1 LRKFI
6 RSILINLIE
15 LPNESVGSDSLYTA
29 FTKTNVNFDTLFAN
43 SSNFTTFSSGDAIG
57 ITANASTGTVTITN
71 TGVARLIAG
80 TGVTLSGTT
89 GNITISANGGG
100 GGAGGTVTSIAVST
114 DSSRLTVSG
123 SPIVS
128 AGTIALD
135 LATSGVT
142 AGAYSQANVTVD
154 AYGRITS
161 IANGTAGGTVTS
173 VGLTPSTGISV
184 SGGPITTN
192 GSITVT
198 NTGVTRLNAGSG
210 IAVSG
215 ANGNVTVSSTNLATG
230 TVQSVGV
237 TSDTLT
243 VTGGPITSIG
253 SIDVEFNKVP
263 VYTVATKP
271 GTGVVGQL
279 IAISDSTPG
288 GKMAYYDTT
297 NTRWSYV
304 SDDSAV

>member
-1 LRKFI
+1 MAITGKQ
-6 RSILINLIE
+6 SINVG

-43 SSNFTTFSSGDAIG
+43 ASNFTTFNSGDAIG

-114 DSSRLTVSG
+114 VASRLTVSG

-142 AGAYSQANVTVD
+142 AGSYAQANVTVD

-173 VGLTPSTGISV
+173 VGLSPSTGISV
-184 SGGPITTN
+184 SGGPITTTGN
-192 GSITVT
+192 ITVT

-215 ANGNVTVSSTNLATG
+215 ANGNVTVSSTNLAEG
-230 TVQSVGV
+230 TVQSVGL

-253 SIDVEFNKVP
+253 DIDVEFNKVP

-271 GTGVVGQL
+271 ATGVVGQL

>member
-1 LRKFI
+1 MAITGKQ
-6 RSILINLIE
+6 SINVG

-29 FTKTNVNFDTLFAN
+29 FTKINVNFDTLFAN
-43 SSNFTTFSSGDAIG
+43 ASNYNTFNSGDGIG
-57 ITANASTGTVTITN
+57 LTSNASTGTVTITN

-89 GNITISANGGG
+89 GNITISTTGANGGE
-100 GGAGGTVTSIAVST
+100 GTVTSIAVST
-114 DSSRLTVSG
+114 NSDRLTVSG

-128 AGTIALD
+128 SGTIALD
-135 LATSGVT
+135 LATSGVV
-142 AGAYSQANVTVD
+142 AGSYAQANVTVD

-173 VGLTPSTGISV
+173 VGLDPSTGISV
-184 SGGPITTN
+184 SGGPITSAGN
-192 GSITVT
+192 ITVT
-198 NTGVTRLNAGSG
+198 NTGVTRLNAGTG
-210 IAVSG
+210 ISVSG
-215 ANGNVTVSSTNLATG
+215 ANGNVTVSSTNLSDG
-230 TVQSVGV
+230 TVQSVGI

-243 VTGGPITSIG
+243 VTGGPITTIG
-253 SIDVEFNKVP
+253 DIDLEFNKVP

-271 GTGVVGQL
+271 ASGVVGQM

-288 GKMAYYDTT
+288 GKMAFWDTT

>member
-1 LRKFI
+1 MAITGKQ
-6 RSILINLIE
+6 SINVG
-15 LPNESVGSDSLYTA
+15 LPNESTGSDSLYTA
-29 FTKTNVNFDTLFAN
+29 WTKTNVNFDTLFAN
-43 SSNFTTFSSGDAIG
+43 ASNFNTFNAGDAIG
-57 ITANASTGTVTITN
+57 VTSNATTGTVTITN

-89 GNITISANGGG
+89 GNITISATGGG
-100 GGAGGTVTSIAVST
+100 GNGGGTVTSVGIST
-114 DSSRLTVSG
+114 SSSRLTVSG

-128 AGTIALD
+128 SGTIALD
-135 LATSGVT
+135 LATSGVVPGSY
-142 AGAYSQANVTVD
+142 AQANVTVD

-173 VGLTPSTGISV
+173 VGLNPSTGISV
-184 SGGPITTN
+184 SGGPITSAGN
-192 GSITVT
+192 ITVT
-198 NTGVTRLNAGSG
+198 NTGVTRLNAGTG
-210 IAVSG
+210 ISVSS
-215 ANGNVTVSSTNLATG
+215 ANGNVTVSSTNLSDG
-230 TVQSVGV
+230 TVQSVGL

-263 VYTVATKP
+263 VYASGSVP

-288 GKMAYYDTT
+288 GKMAYWDTT
-297 NTRWSYV
+297 NSRWSYV

>member
-1 LRKFI
+1 MAITGKQ
-6 RSILINLIE
+6 SINVG

-43 SSNFTTFSSGDAIG
+43 SSNYNTFSSGDAINV
-57 ITANASTGTVTITN
+57 TSNASTGTVTITN

-89 GNITISANGGG
+89 GNITISTTGANGGE
-100 GGAGGTVTSIAVST
+100 GTVTSIGVSAPA
-114 DSSRLTVSG
+114 SRLTVSG

-128 AGTIALD
+128 SGTIALD
-135 LATSGVT
+135 LATSGVA
-142 AGAYSQANVTVD
+142 AGAYAQANVTVD
-154 AYGRITS
+154 AYGRVTA

-173 VGLTPSTGISV
+173 VGLNPSTGISV

-198 NTGVTRLNAGSG
+198 NTGVTRLNPGDG
-210 IAVSG
+210 ISLNSS
-215 ANGNVTVSSTNLATG
+215 NGNVTVSATGSTG
-230 TVQSVGV
+230 TVQSVGL

-243 VTGGPITSIG
+243 ITGGPITSIG
-253 SIDVEFNKVP
+253 DIDVEFNKVP
-263 VYTVATKP
+263 VYTIATKP
-271 GTGVVGQL
+271 GSGVVGML
-279 IAISDSTPG
+279 IAISDSPTNA
-288 GKMAYYDTT
+288 GKMAYWDTT

>member
-1 LRKFI
+1 MAITGKQ
-6 RSILINLIE
+6 SINVG

-29 FTKTNVNFDTLFAN
+29 FTKTNVNFDALFAN
-43 SSNFTTFSSGDAIG
+43 ASNFNTFNAGDAIG
-57 ITANASTGTVTITN
+57 VTSNATTGTVTITN

-100 GGAGGTVTSIAVST
+100 NGSGGTVTSVGVST
-114 DSSRLTVSG
+114 SSRLTVSG

-128 AGTIALD
+128 SGTIALD
-135 LATSGVT
+135 LATSGVV
-142 AGAYSQANVTVD
+142 AGSYAQANVTVD

-173 VGLTPSTGISV
+173 VGLNPSTGISV
-184 SGGPITTN
+184 SGGPITTTGN
-192 GSITVT
+192 ITVT
-198 NTGVTRLNAGSG
+198 NTGVTRLNAGTG
-210 IAVSG
+210 IAVSSS
-215 ANGNVTVSSTNLATG
+215 NGNVTVSSTNLSDG
-230 TVQSVGV
+230 TVQSVGL

-253 SIDVEFNKVP
+253 LIDVEFNKVP
-263 VYTVATKP
+263 VYTAATVP

>member
-1 LRKFI
+1 MAITGKQ
-6 RSILINLIE
+6 SINVG

-29 FTKTNVNFDTLFAN
+29 WTKTIVNFDTLFAN
-43 SSNFTTFSSGDAIG
+43 ASNFNTFNAGDAIG
-57 ITANASTGTVTITN
+57 VTSNATTGTVTITN

-89 GNITISANGGG
+89 GNITISATGGG
-100 GGAGGTVTSIAVST
+100 GNGGGTVTSVGIST
-114 DSSRLTVSG
+114 SSSRLTVSG

-128 AGTIALD
+128 SGTIALD
-135 LATSGVT
+135 LATSGVVPGSY
-142 AGAYSQANVTVD
+142 AQANVTVD

-173 VGLTPSTGISV
+173 VGLDPSTGISV
-184 SGGPITTN
+184 SGGPITSAGN
-192 GSITVT
+192 ITVT
-198 NTGVTRLNAGSG
+198 NTGVTRLNAGTG
-210 IAVSG
+210 IAVSS
-215 ANGNVTVSSTNLATG
+215 ANGNVTVSSTNLSDG
-230 TVQSVGV
+230 TVQSVGI

-263 VYTVATKP
+263 VYTIATKP
-271 GTGVVGQL
+271 ASGVVGQM

-288 GKMAYYDTT
+288 GKMAFWDTT
-297 NTRWSYV
+297 NSRWSYV

>member
-1 LRKFI
+1 MAITGKQ
-6 RSILINLIE
+6 SINVG

-29 FTKTNVNFDTLFAN
+29 WTKTNVNFDTLFAN
-43 SSNFTTFSSGDAIG
+43 ASNFNTFNAGDAIG
-57 ITANASTGTVTITN
+57 VTSNATTGTVTITN

-89 GNITISANGGG
+89 GNITISATGGG
-100 GGAGGTVTSIAVST
+100 GNGGGTVTSVGIST
-114 DSSRLTVSG
+114 SSSRLTVSG

-128 AGTIALD
+128 SGTIALD
-135 LATSGVT
+135 LATSGVVPGSY
-142 AGAYSQANVTVD
+142 AQANVTVD

-173 VGLTPSTGISV
+173 VGLDPSTGISV
-184 SGGPITTN
+184 SGGPITSAGN
-192 GSITVT
+192 ITVT
-198 NTGVTRLNAGSG
+198 NTGVTRLNAGTG
-210 IAVSG
+210 ISVSG
-215 ANGNVTVSSTNLATG
+215 ANGNVTVSSTNLSDG
-230 TVQSVGV
+230 TVQSVGI

-243 VTGGPITSIG
+243 VTGGPITTIG
-253 SIDVEFNKVP
+253 DIDLEFNKVP

-271 GTGVVGQL
+271 ASGVVGQM

-288 GKMAYYDTT
+288 GKMAFWDTT

>member
-1 LRKFI
+1 MAITGKQ
-6 RSILINLIE
+6 SINVG

-29 FTKTNVNFDTLFAN
+29 WTKTNVNFDTLFAN
-43 SSNFTTFSSGDAIG
+43 ASNFNTFNAGDAIG
-57 ITANASTGTVTITN
+57 VTSNATTGTVTITN

-89 GNITISANGGG
+89 GNITISATGGG
-100 GGAGGTVTSIAVST
+100 GNGGGTVTSVGIST
-114 DSSRLTVSG
+114 SSSRLTVSG

-128 AGTIALD
+128 SGTIALD
-135 LATSGVT
+135 LATSGVV
-142 AGAYSQANVTVD
+142 AGSYAQANVTVD

-173 VGLTPSTGISV
+173 VGLNPSTGISV
-184 SGGPITTN
+184 SGGPITSAGN
-192 GSITVT
+192 ITVT
-198 NTGVTRLNAGSG
+198 NTGVTRLNAGTG
-210 IAVSG
+210 ISVSS
-215 ANGNVTVSSTNLATG
+215 ANGNVTVSSTNLSDG
-230 TVQSVGV
+230 TVQSVGL

-243 VTGGPITSIG
+243 VTGGPITSIS

-263 VYTVATKP
+263 VYASGSVP

-288 GKMAYYDTT
+288 GKMAYWDTT
-297 NTRWSYV
+297 NSRWSYV

>member
-1 LRKFI
+1 MAITGKQ
-6 RSILINLIE
+6 SINVG

-43 SSNFTTFSSGDAIG
+43 SSNYNTFSSGDAINV
-57 ITANASTGTVTITN
+57 TSNASTGTVTITN

-89 GNITISANGGG
+89 GNITISTTGANGGE
-100 GGAGGTVTSIAVST
+100 GTVTSIGVSAPA
-114 DSSRLTVSG
+114 SRLTVSG

-128 AGTIALD
+128 SGTIALD
-135 LATSGVT
+135 LATSGVA
-142 AGAYSQANVTVD
+142 AGAYAQANVTVD
-154 AYGRITS
+154 AYGRVTA

-173 VGLTPSTGISV
+173 VGLNPSTGISV

-198 NTGVTRLNAGSG
+198 NTGVTRLNPGDG
-210 IAVSG
+210 ISLNSS
-215 ANGNVTVSSTNLATG
+215 NGNVTVSATGSTG
-230 TVQSVGV
+230 TVQSVGL

-243 VTGGPITSIG
+243 ITGGPITSIG
-253 SIDVEFNKVP
+253 DIDVEFNKVP
-263 VYTVATKP
+263 VYTIATKP
-271 GTGVVGQL
+271 GAGAVGQL

>member
-1 LRKFI
+1 MAITGKQ
-6 RSILINLIE
+6 SINVG

-43 SSNFTTFSSGDAIG
+43 ASNFTTFAPGDGIG
-57 ITANASTGTVTITN
+57 VTSNATTGTVTITN
-71 TGVARLIAG
+71 TGVSRLIAG

-89 GNITISANGGG
+89 GNITISTTGANGGE
-100 GGAGGTVTSIAVST
+100 GTVTSVAVSAPA
-114 DSSRLTVSG
+114 SRLTVTG

-128 AGTIALD
+128 SGTIALD
-135 LATSGVT
+135 LATSGVV
-142 AGAYSQANVTVD
+142 AGAYAQANVTVD

>member
-1 LRKFI
+1 MAITGKQ
-6 RSILINLIE
+6 SINVG

-43 SSNFTTFSSGDAIG
+43 SSNFTTFNSGDAIG
-57 ITANASTGTVTITN
+57 ITANATTGTVTVTN
-71 TGVARLIAG
+71 TGVARLLAG

-89 GNITISANGGG
+89 GNVTISTTGANGGE
-100 GGAGGTVTSIAVST
+100 GTVTSIAVSV

-128 AGTIALD
+128 SGTIALD

-142 AGAYSQANVTVD
+142 AGAYAQANVTVD
-154 AYGRITS
+154 AYGRVTS

-173 VGLTPSTGISV
+173 LGLNPSTGISV
-184 SGGPITTN
+184 SGGPITTSGN
-192 GSITVT
+192 ITVT

-215 ANGNVTVSSTNLATG
+215 ANGNVTVSSTNLAEG
-230 TVQSVGV
+230 TVQSGGL

-243 VTGGPITSIG
+243 ITGGPITSIG
-253 SIDVEFNKVP
+253 DIDVEFSKVP

-304 SDDSAV
+304 SNDTAV

>member
-1 LRKFI
+1 MAITGKQ
-6 RSILINLIE
+6 SINVG

-43 SSNFTTFSSGDAIG
+43 ASNFTTFNSGDAIG

-114 DSSRLTVSG
+114 VASRLTVSG

-142 AGAYSQANVTVD
+142 AGAYAQANVTVD

-173 VGLTPSTGISV
+173 VGLSPSTGISV
-184 SGGPITTN
+184 SGGPITTTGN
-192 GSITVT
+192 ITVT

-215 ANGNVTVSSTNLATG
+215 ANGNVTVSSTNLAEG
-230 TVQSVGV
+230 TVQSVGL

-253 SIDVEFNKVP
+253 DIDVEFNKVP

-271 GTGVVGQL
+271 ATGVVGQL

>member
-1 LRKFI
+1 MAITGKQ
-6 RSILINLIE
+6 SINVG

-29 FTKTNVNFDTLFAN
+29 WTKTNVNFDTLFAN
-43 SSNFTTFSSGDAIG
+43 ASNFNTFNAGDAIG
-57 ITANASTGTVTITN
+57 VTSNATTGTVTITN

-89 GNITISANGGG
+89 GNITISATGGG
-100 GGAGGTVTSIAVST
+100 GNGGGTVTSVGIST
-114 DSSRLTVSG
+114 SSSRLTVSG

-128 AGTIALD
+128 SGTIALD
-135 LATSGVT
+135 LATSGVVPGSY
-142 AGAYSQANVTVD
+142 AQANVTVD

-173 VGLTPSTGISV
+173 VGLNPSTGISV
-184 SGGPITTN
+184 SGGPITSAGN
-192 GSITVT
+192 ITVT
-198 NTGVTRLNAGSG
+198 NTGVTRLNAGTG
-210 IAVSG
+210 ISVSS
-215 ANGNVTVSSTNLATG
+215 ANGNVTVSSTNLSDG
-230 TVQSVGV
+230 TVQSVGL

-263 VYTVATKP
+263 VYASGSVP

-288 GKMAYYDTT
+288 GKMAYWDTT
-297 NTRWSYV
+297 NSRWSYV

>member
-1 LRKFI
+1 MAITGKQ
-6 RSILINLIE
+6 SINVG

-29 FTKTNVNFDTLFAN
+29 WTKTNVNFDTLFAN
-43 SSNFTTFSSGDAIG
+43 ASNFNTFNAGDAIG
-57 ITANASTGTVTITN
+57 VTSNATTGTVTITN

-89 GNITISANGGG
+89 GNITISATGGG
-100 GGAGGTVTSIAVST
+100 GNGGGTVTSVGIST
-114 DSSRLTVSG
+114 SSSRLTVSG

-128 AGTIALD
+128 SGTIALD
-135 LATSGVT
+135 LATSGVVPGSY
-142 AGAYSQANVTVD
+142 AQANVTVD

-173 VGLTPSTGISV
+173 VGLDPSTGISV
-184 SGGPITTN
+184 SGGPITSAGN
-192 GSITVT
+192 ITVT
-198 NTGVTRLNAGSG
+198 NTGVTRLNAGTG
-210 IAVSG
+210 IAVSS
-215 ANGNVTVSSTNLATG
+215 ANGNVTVSSTNLSDG
-230 TVQSVGV
+230 TVQSVGI

-263 VYTVATKP
+263 VYTIATKP
-271 GTGVVGQL
+271 ASGVVGQM

-288 GKMAYYDTT
+288 GKMAFWDTT
-297 NTRWSYV
+297 NSRWSYV

>member
-1 LRKFI
+1 MAITGKQ
-6 RSILINLIE
+6 SINVG

-43 SSNFTTFSSGDAIG
+43 ASNFTTFAPGDGIG
-57 ITANASTGTVTITN
+57 VTSNATTGTVTITN
-71 TGVARLIAG
+71 TGVSRLIAG

-89 GNITISANGGG
+89 GNITISTTGANGGE
-100 GGAGGTVTSIAVST
+100 GTVTSVAVSAPA
-114 DSSRLTVSG
+114 SRLTVTG

-128 AGTIALD
+128 SGTIALD
-135 LATSGVT
+135 LATSGVV
-142 AGAYSQANVTVD
+142 AGAYAQANVTVD
-154 AYGRITS
+154 AYGRITT

-173 VGLTPSTGISV
+173 LGLNPSTGISV
-184 SGGPITTN
+184 SGGPITTAGN
-192 GSITVT
+192 ITVT

-215 ANGNVTVSSTNLATG
+215 ANGNVTVSSTNLAEG
-230 TVQSVGV
+230 TVQSVGL
-237 TSDTLT
+237 TSATLT

-253 SIDVEFNKVP
+253 DIDVEFNKVP

>member
-1 LRKFI
+1 MAITGKQ
-6 RSILINLIE
+6 SINVG

-29 FTKTNVNFDTLFAN
+29 FTKINVNFDTLFAN
-43 SSNFTTFSSGDAIG
+43 ASNYNTFNSGDGIG
-57 ITANASTGTVTITN
+57 LTSNASTGTVTITN

-89 GNITISANGGG
+89 GNITISTTGANGGE
-100 GGAGGTVTSIAVST
+100 GTVTSIAVST
-114 DSSRLTVSG
+114 NSDRLTVSG

-128 AGTIALD
+128 SGTIALD
-135 LATSGVT
+135 LATSGVV
-142 AGAYSQANVTVD
+142 AGTYAQANVTVD

-173 VGLTPSTGISV
+173 VGLDPSTGISV
-184 SGGPITTN
+184 SGGPITSAGN
-192 GSITVT
+192 ITVT
-198 NTGVTRLNAGSG
+198 NTGVTRLNAGTG
-210 IAVSG
+210 ISVSG
-215 ANGNVTVSSTNLATG
+215 ANGNVTVSSTNLSDG
-230 TVQSVGV
+230 TVQSVGI

-243 VTGGPITSIG
+243 VTGGPITTIG
-253 SIDVEFNKVP
+253 DIDLEFNKVP

-271 GTGVVGQL
+271 ASGVVGQM

-288 GKMAYYDTT
+288 GKMAFWDTT

>member
-1 LRKFI
+1 MAITGKQ
-6 RSILINLIE
+6 SINVG
-15 LPNESVGSDSLYTA
+15 LPNESTGSDSLYTA
-29 FTKTNVNFDTLFAN
+29 WTKTNVNFDTLFAN
-43 SSNFTTFSSGDAIG
+43 ASNFNTFNAGDAIG
-57 ITANASTGTVTITN
+57 VTSNATTGTVTITN

-89 GNITISANGGG
+89 GNITISATGGG
-100 GGAGGTVTSIAVST
+100 GNGGGTVTSVGIST
-114 DSSRLTVSG
+114 SSSRLTVSG

-128 AGTIALD
+128 SGTIALD
-135 LATSGVT
+135 LATSGVV
-142 AGAYSQANVTVD
+142 AGSYAQANVTVD

-173 VGLTPSTGISV
+173 VGLNPSTGISV
-184 SGGPITTN
+184 SGGPITSAGN
-192 GSITVT
+192 ITVT
-198 NTGVTRLNAGSG
+198 NTGVTRLNAGTG
-210 IAVSG
+210 ISVSS
-215 ANGNVTVSSTNLATG
+215 ANGNVTVSSTNLSDG
-230 TVQSVGV
+230 TVQSVGL

-263 VYTVATKP
+263 VYASGSVP

-288 GKMAYYDTT
+288 GKMAYWDTT
-297 NTRWSYV
+297 NSRWSYV

>member
-1 LRKFI
+1 MAITGKQ
-6 RSILINLIE
+6 SINVG

-29 FTKTNVNFDTLFAN
+29 WTKTNVNFDTLFAN
-43 SSNFTTFSSGDAIG
+43 ASNFNTFNAGDAIG
-57 ITANASTGTVTITN
+57 VTSNATTGTVTITN

-89 GNITISANGGG
+89 GNITISATGGG
-100 GGAGGTVTSIAVST
+100 GNGGGTVTSVGVST
-114 DSSRLTVSG
+114 SSSRLTVSG

-128 AGTIALD
+128 SGTIALD
-135 LATSGVT
+135 LATSGVVPGSY
-142 AGAYSQANVTVD
+142 AQANVTVD

-173 VGLTPSTGISV
+173 VGLDPSTGISV
-184 SGGPITTN
+184 SGGPITSAGN
-192 GSITVT
+192 ITVT
-198 NTGVTRLNAGSG
+198 NTGVTRLNAGTG
-210 IAVSG
+210 IAVSS
-215 ANGNVTVSSTNLATG
+215 ANGNVTVSSTNLSDG
-230 TVQSVGV
+230 TVQSVGI

-271 GTGVVGQL
+271 ASGVVGQM

-288 GKMAYYDTT
+288 GKMAFWDTT

>member
-1 LRKFI
+1 MAITGKQ
-6 RSILINLIE
+6 SINVG

-43 SSNFTTFSSGDAIG
+43 ASNFTTFSSGDAIG
-57 ITANASTGTVTITN
+57 VTANTTTGTVTITN

-128 AGTIALD
+128 SGTIALD

-142 AGAYSQANVTVD
+142 AGSYAQANVTVD
-154 AYGRITS
+154 AFGRVTA

-173 VGLTPSTGISV
+173 VGLNPSTGIS
-184 SGGPITTN
+184 
-192 GSITVT
+192 
-198 NTGVTRLNAGSG
+198 
-210 IAVSG
+210 VSG
-215 ANGNVTVSSTNLATG
+215 ANGNVTVSSTNLAEG
-230 TVQSVGV
+230 TVQSVGL

-253 SIDVEFNKVP
+253 DIDVEFNKVP

-271 GTGVVGQL
+271 ATGVVGQL

>member
-1 LRKFI
+1 MAITGKQ
-6 RSILINLIE
+6 SINVG

-43 SSNFTTFSSGDAIG
+43 ASNFTTFSSGDAIG
-57 ITANASTGTVTITN
+57 VTANTTTGTVTITN

-114 DSSRLTVSG
+114 DTSRLTVSG

-128 AGTIALD
+128 SGTIALD
-135 LATSGVT
+135 LATSGVV
-142 AGAYSQANVTVD
+142 AGSYAQANVTVD

-173 VGLTPSTGISV
+173 VGLSTSTGISV
-184 SGGPITTN
+184 SGGPVTSSGN
-192 GSITVT
+192 ITVT
-198 NTGVTRLNAGSG
+198 NTGVTRLNAGTG
-210 IAVSG
+210 IAVSS
-215 ANGNVTVSSTNLATG
+215 ANGNVTVSSTNLADG
-230 TVQSVGV
+230 TVQSVGI

-243 VTGGPITSIG
+243 VTGGPITTIG
-253 SIDVEFNKVP
+253 DIDLEFNKVP
-263 VYTVATKP
+263 VYTVAAKP
-271 GTGVVGQL
+271 ASGSIGQM
-279 IAISDSTPG
+279 IAISDSTPN
-288 GKMAYYDTT
+288 GKMAYWDGT
-297 NTRWSYV
+297 NSRWSYV

>member
-1 LRKFI
+1 MAITGKQ
-6 RSILINLIE
+6 SINVG

-89 GNITISANGGG
+89 GNITISANGGGG

>member
-1 LRKFI
+1 MAITGKQ
-6 RSILINLIE
+6 SINVG

-80 TGVTLSGTT
+80 TGVTLSATT

-128 AGTIALD
+128 SGTIALD

-142 AGAYSQANVTVD
+142 AGAYAQANVTVD
-154 AYGRITS
+154 AFGRVTAIS
-161 IANGTAGGTVTS
+161 NGTAGGTVTS
-173 VGLTPSTGISV
+173 VGLNPSTGISV
-184 SGGPITTN
+184 SGGPITTTGN
-192 GSITVT
+192 ITVT
-198 NTGVTRLNAGSG
+198 NTGVTRLNAGTG

>member
-1 LRKFI
+1 MAITGKQ
-6 RSILINLIE
+6 SINVG

-43 SSNFTTFSSGDAIG
+43 SSNFTTFNSGDAIG
-57 ITANASTGTVTITN
+57 ITANATTGTVTVTN
-71 TGVARLIAG
+71 TGVARLLAG

-89 GNITISANGGG
+89 GNVTISTTGANGGE
-100 GGAGGTVTSIAVST
+100 GTVTSIAVSV

-128 AGTIALD
+128 SGTIALD

-142 AGAYSQANVTVD
+142 AGAYAQANVTVD
-154 AYGRITS
+154 AYGRVTS

-173 VGLTPSTGISV
+173 LGLNPSTGISV
-184 SGGPITTN
+184 SGGPITTSGN
-192 GSITVT
+192 ITVT

-215 ANGNVTVSSTNLATG
+215 ANGNVTVSSTNLAEG
-230 TVQSVGV
+230 TVQSVGL

-243 VTGGPITSIG
+243 ITGGPITSIG
-253 SIDVEFNKVP
+253 DIDVEFSKVP

-304 SDDSAV
+304 SNDTAV

>member
-1 LRKFI
+1 MAITGKQ
-6 RSILINLIE
+6 SINVG

-43 SSNFTTFSSGDAIG
+43 ASNFTTFSSGDAIG

-142 AGAYSQANVTVD
+142 AGAYAQANVTVD

-173 VGLTPSTGISV
+173 VGLNPSTGISV
-184 SGGPITTN
+184 SGGPITTSGN
-192 GSITVT
+192 ITVT

>member
-1 LRKFI
+1 MAITGKQ
-6 RSILINLIE
+6 SINVG

-43 SSNFTTFSSGDAIG
+43 ASNFTTFSSGDAIG
-57 ITANASTGTVTITN
+57 VTANTTTGTVTITN

-128 AGTIALD
+128 SGTIALD

-142 AGAYSQANVTVD
+142 AGSYAQANVTVD
-154 AYGRITS
+154 AFGRVTA

-173 VGLTPSTGISV
+173 VGLNPSTGISV
-184 SGGPITTN
+184 SGGPITTTGN
-192 GSITVT
+192 ITVT

-215 ANGNVTVSSTNLATG
+215 ANGNVTVSSTNLAEG
-230 TVQSVGV
+230 TVQSVGL

-253 SIDVEFNKVP
+253 DIDVEFNKVP
-263 VYTVATKP
+263 VYTVATTP

>member
-1 LRKFI
+1 
-6 RSILINLIE
+6 
-15 LPNESVGSDSLYTA
+15 
-29 FTKTNVNFDTLFAN
+29 
-43 SSNFTTFSSGDAIG
+43 
-57 ITANASTGTVTITN
+57 
-71 TGVARLIAG
+71 
-80 TGVTLSGTT
+80 
-89 GNITISANGGG
+89 
-100 GGAGGTVTSIAVST
+100 VTSVAVSAPA
-114 DSSRLTVSG
+114 SRLTVSG

-128 AGTIALD
+128 SGTIALD
-135 LATSGVT
+135 LATSGVV
-142 AGAYSQANVTVD
+142 AGAYAQANVTVD
-154 AYGRITS
+154 AYGRITT

-173 VGLTPSTGISV
+173 LGLNPSTGISV
-184 SGGPITTN
+184 SGGPITTAGN
-192 GSITVT
+192 ITVT

-215 ANGNVTVSSTNLATG
+215 ANGNVTVSSTNLAEG
-230 TVQSVGV
+230 TVQSVGL
-237 TSDTLT
+237 TSATLT

-253 SIDVEFNKVP
+253 DIDVEFNKVP